1 MPARL
6 TAELRRWL
14 TAQTRYPVLATIA
27 DDGRPSQ
34 SVIWAMLE
42 PDDRILM
49 NTRRD
54 RAKAHNLERDPRAS
68 LCYQDGYAY
77 LTLEGRVEQRPD
89 PDNRD
94 IERIRD
100 AYGDSYDFSSQL
112 GERVSLVM
120 TIERVLV
127 HLTRL

>member
-1 MPARL
+1 M
-6 TAELRRWL
+6 W
-14 TAQTRYPVLATIA
+14 VL
-27 DDGRPSQ
+27 
-34 SVIWAMLE
+34 LE

-54 RAKAHNLERDPRAS
+54 RAKAHNLARDPRAS

-77 LTLEGRVEQRPD
+77 VTLEGRVELRPD
-89 PDNRD
+89 PDLRD

-100 AYGDSYDFSSQL
+100 AYADTYDFSSQR